1 MAKLHRI
8 DTNRFTMDRNGEI
21 VARFGMSIDCRVK
34 FGWGQE
40 GDPVEF
46 YYNNQK
52 LLGPETRVGDV
63 IFMDHDG
70 PRTTWVL
77 GKKPR
82 DPRLALLWEFG
93 YRSATRIRV
102 EETTVANICY
112 ELRKKAFGYAY
123 TDGPSKF
130 NSSWNEY
137 GAFIGDGFTSPTI
150 IKDSTGDKV
159 LVALYR
165 GRVFGGDSSFCQW
178 FMVEDA
184 SIADVKSALLA
195 NCSCNKEHP
204 LLQ

>member
-1 MAKLHRI
+1 MGKSHHI
-8 DTNRFTMDRNGEI
+8 SSERFSMNQNGEI
-21 VARFGMSIDCRVK
+21 MARFGMSIECRVES
-34 FGWGQE
+34 GWGQE
-40 GDPVEF
+40 GDPVGF
-46 YYNNQK
+46 YFRGQK
-52 LLGPETRVGDV
+52 LEGPETHIGD
-63 IFMDHDG
+63 IIYMDHDG

-77 GKKPR
+77 SKKPR
-82 DPRLALLWEFG
+82 DPRLLLLWEFG

-165 GRVFGGDSSFCQW
+165 GRVFNGNSSFCQW
-178 FMVEDA
+178 FMDGNA
-184 SIADVKSALLA
+184 TLSDIKSALRA
-195 NCSCNKEHP
+195 DCTCNEEHS

>member
-1 MAKLHRI
+1 MGKLHHVDI
-8 DTNRFTMDRNGEI
+8 ARFSMNDSGEI
-21 VARFGMSIDCRVK
+21 VSRFGMSIECRVES
-34 FGWGQE
+34 GWGQE
-40 GDPVEF
+40 GDPVGF
-46 YYNNQK
+46 YFRGQK
-52 LLGPETRVGDV
+52 LEGPETHIGD
-63 IFMDHDG
+63 IIYMDHDG

-77 GKKPR
+77 SKKPR
-82 DPRLALLWEFG
+82 DPRLLLLWEFG

-165 GRVFGGDSSFCQW
+165 GRVFNGDASFCQW
-178 FMVEDA
+178 FMDGSA
-184 SIADVKSALLA
+184 TLSDIKSALRA
-195 NCSCNKEHP
+195 DCTCNEEHP